1 MAMSMRANRQ
11 TMVYYTLQLAGLIAR
26 VIYSCFQAD
35 WDDAEEQNYRLWIR
49 QMQDARA
56 QQYDVDWSELDG
68 ETAFRHQWRQRTEAN
83 ADVAVHWDDAQE
95 RHLREKYIE
104 MR

>member
-1 MAMSMRANRQ
+1 
-11 TMVYYTLQLAGLIAR
+11 
-26 VIYSCFQAD
+26 
-35 WDDAEEQNYRLWIR
+35 
-49 QMQDARA
+49 MQDARA

-68 ETAFRHQWRQRTEAN
+68 ETAFRDQWRQRTEAN